1 MPKRLSSRSKWDS
14 FKLLLGPATGV
25 VLTLLGFWIAYQ
37 FVDPA
42 PPSEFTIAT
51 GSESG
56 AYYHFAQRYRDILAR
71 DEITL
76 HIRTTAGSQENVE
89 LLSAQEPSVEVA
101 FVQGGIGDAEVTP
114 DLDSVA
120 SLYFEPLWLFYRST
134 AQEAELTQL
143 RDVAGKR
150 IAVGAEGSGTRIIAL
165 QLLHDNEIFEEQA
178 SLLPL
183 IEQEAIQVSS
193 DNKIFEEQTSL
204 LPLGGE
210 EAVQGLLGGELD
222 AVFFVSS
229 PQSET
234 IRELLLAPGIRV
246 MSFRRA
252 KAYMSFHPYLSSV
265 SLPEGSIDFARNI
278 PGEDVTLLAPTANLV
293 ANTQL
298 HPTLNDLL
306 LFAAAEV
313 HGDRGLF
320 EAREQFP
327 SDEYLDFPLSKES
340 KRYFKSGPPFLQRYL
355 PFWAASL
362 VDRLKVMLLPL
373 VALLIPLGR
382 LFPPLYRWQ
391 IRSRIYRWYKELL
404 EVNPDPQEP
413 MTKAE
418 RTGYHQELDRIED
431 EVAKVSVPLSY
442 AQELYNL
449 RLHIQLVR
457 DQVEQA
463 PTEAESA

>member
-222 AVFFVSS
+222 AVFLS
-229 PQSET
+229 P
-234 IRELLLAPGIRV
+234 R
-246 MSFRRA
+246 
-252 KAYMSFHPYLSSV
+252 H
-265 SLPEGSIDFARNI
+265 
-278 PGEDVTLLAPTANLV
+278 NL
-293 ANTQL
+293 
-298 HPTLNDLL
+298 
-306 LFAAAEV
+306 
-313 HGDRGLF
+313 
-320 EAREQFP
+320 
-327 SDEYLDFPLSKES
+327 
-340 KRYFKSGPPFLQRYL
+340 KRYVSCCLPQVSG
-355 PFWAASL
+355 
-362 VDRLKVMLLPL
+362 
-373 VALLIPLGR
+373 
-382 LFPPLYRWQ
+382 
-391 IRSRIYRWYKELL
+391 
-404 EVNPDPQEP
+404 
-413 MTKAE
+413 
-418 RTGYHQELDRIED
+418 
-431 EVAKVSVPLSY
+431 
-442 AQELYNL
+442 
-449 RLHIQLVR
+449 
-457 DQVEQA
+457 
-463 PTEAESA
+463 